1 MSLRRCTSLPEDSYQ
16 GNRRQDRTL
25 DSSQVHWN
33 LVNATGE
40 IDNPAQIR
48 LQNQTQQ
55 QPGFSLDLAQQLYQE
70 NPINWQG
77 DNQDLQSAPVVY
89 ASPRESI
96 LQGELYGTS
105 TTPSP
110 TFDYEA
116 GELGLGRRRYVWY
129 PSLSVTLV
137 LMS

>member
-1 MSLRRCTSLPEDSYQ
+1 MSLRRCASLPEDSSQ

-25 DSSQVHWN
+25 DSSQVDWN

-40 IDNPAQIR
+40 VDNPAQIR
-48 LQNQTQQ
+48 LQNQTRQ
-55 QPGFSLDLAQQLYQE
+55 QPGFSLDLVQQLYQE

-77 DNQDLQSAPVVY
+77 DNQDLQPAPVVY

-96 LQGELYGTS
+96 LQGELYGAS

-116 GELGLGRRRYVWY
+116 GELGPGHRRYVWY

-137 LMS
+137 LMP